1 MNNLSDLRF
10 KLNPEIQQYMLD
22 IANLKIQLLQLD
34 KNDKEYI
41 KIDRKIK
48 ELKGKFIKEFQ
59 NIVDNNGDLPVIMEF
74 YDSKNNK
81 VTLSK
86 IQSLSIGFL
95 GDEKGTEN
103 CIIISNT
110 IGMHENAT
118 VTIEGN

>member
-48 ELKGKFIKEFQ
+48 ELKAKFIKEFQ
-59 NIVDNNGDLPVIMEF
+59 ILNREEINDYL
-74 YDSKNNK
+74 
-81 VTLSK
+81 K
-86 IQSLSIGFL
+86 IKDI
-95 GDEKGTEN
+95 K
-103 CIIISNT
+103 
-110 IGMHENAT
+110 
-118 VTIEGN
+118 